1 MLEFGPQ
8 DTWLELLEAS
18 SIHQQKKTADV
29 LLRVIGVVIC
39 LAVSFDRW
47 TLHDTSYQKE
57 KRRAIRSQK
66 IDIDQPRAL
75 QKA

>member
-47 TLHDTSYQKE
+47 TLHDTS
-57 KRRAIRSQK
+57 
-66 IDIDQPRAL
+66 
-75 QKA
+75 